1 LLTSELKFNQK
12 ALSETQ
18 AFLKAL
24 ETVTMIK
31 MSTHEELVF
40 LNILTSIFQKDIVQ
54 KLLIQRALKNSVSK
68 IMEESG
74 F

>member
-40 LNILTSIFQKDIVQ
+40 LNILTSIFQKDIVP

>member
-1 LLTSELKFNQK
+1 MLTSELKFNQK

-40 LNILTSIFQKDIVQ
+40 LNILTSIFQKDIVP